1 VSRSSVSL
9 IVLLSAGVLAGCGS
23 AQPEAAPVLR
33 TVKVNRNSHMTS
45 GPLLLAEDAGYF
57 AEQGLKIEFVDMNR
71 GEESLIALLGGEL
84 DVLHGPLHPGL
95 LTAVARGG
103 EIRIVA
109 GLNVLAPEG
118 CTYHAIVLRPG
129 LTPEEAQR
137 GIRRLDASRDGSTRY
152 LAGRMLATRGINID
166 TLNTLKLPAE
176 VIGHSLGNGSVD
188 AASLS
193 EPLVTRIGRTGTV
206 WLRSHE
212 ATPGFQWSVMSFG
225 KKLLRDDPEA
235 GVRFLTAYRRGVAL
249 FREGKT
255 PGNLERLERLT
266 QEDRKILE
274 ASCWPFFPTDL
285 RPNLSSVLDY
295 QQWALE
301 HDYLDETAT
310 LAQLW
315 DSSFVVASDS
325 AFLRHLT
332 IPPGN

>member
-1 VSRSSVSL
+1 
-9 IVLLSAGVLAGCGS
+9 
-23 AQPEAAPVLR
+23 
-33 TVKVNRNSHMTS
+33 VNRNSHLTS

-71 GEESLIALLGGEL
+71 GEESLIAMLGGEM

-109 GLNVLAPEG
+109 GLNVLTPD

-129 LTPEEAQR
+129 LSPDQALR
-137 GIRRLDASRDGSTRY
+137 RIRKLDASRDGSTRY
-152 LAGRMLATRGINID
+152 LAGRMLATRGIDID
-166 TLNTLKLPAE
+166 TLDTIKLPQE
-176 VIGHSLGNGSVD
+176 IMGHSLGNGSVD

-249 FREGKT
+249 FSEGKT
-255 PGNLERLERLT
+255 PSNLERLERLT

-274 ASCWPFFPTDL
+274 ESCWPSFPADL
-285 RPNLSSVLDY
+285 RPNMASVLAY

-325 AFLRHLT
+325 ALLRHQA

>member
-1 VSRSSVSL
+1 MSRRTQV
-9 IVLLSAGVLAGCGS
+9 IAALLSAAVLGGCRD
-23 AQPEAAPVLR
+23 AVPEGTPVLR
-33 TVKVNRNSHMTS
+33 TVKVTRNSHLTS
-45 GPLLLAEDAGYF
+45 APLLLAEDAGYF
-57 AEQGLKIEFVDMNR
+57 AAEGLKIEFVDMNR
-71 GEESLIALLGGEL
+71 GEEALIAMLGGEV
-84 DVLHGPLHPGL
+84 DVLQGPLHPGL

-109 GLNVLAPEG
+109 GLSILSPD

-129 LTPEEAQR
+129 LTPEAALR

-152 LAGRMLATRGINID
+152 LAGRMLATRGIDID
-166 TLNTLKLPAE
+166 TLNTIRLPQE

-188 AASLS
+188 AASMS
-193 EPLVTRIGRTGTV
+193 EPLVTRIGRMGTV

-225 KKLLRDDPEA
+225 KRLLREDPEA
-235 GVRFLTAYRRGVAL
+235 GVRFVTAYRRGVAL

-255 PGNLERLERLT
+255 PENLERLERLT
-266 QEDRKILE
+266 QEDREILK
-274 ASCWPFFPTDL
+274 ASCWPFFPADL
-285 RPNLSSVLDY
+285 RPNMASVLEY

-315 DSSFVVASDS
+315 DSTFVVASDS
-325 AFLRHLT
+325 AFRLHVT
-332 IPPGN
+332 SPPRN

>member
-1 VSRSSVSL
+1 MSRSSVGLAVL
-9 IVLLSAGVLAGCGS
+9 ISAGVFAGCGS
-23 AQPEAAPVLR
+23 GQPEAAPALR
-33 TVKVNRNSHMTS
+33 TLRVNRNSHLTS
-45 GPLLLAEDAGYF
+45 GPLVLAQDAGYF
-57 AEQGLKIEFVDMNR
+57 TEEGLKIEFVDMNR
-71 GEESLIALLGGEL
+71 GEESLIAMLGGEL

-109 GLNVLAPEG
+109 GLNVLTPD

-129 LTPEEAQR
+129 LSPDQALR
-137 GIRRLDASRDGSTRY
+137 RIRKLDASRDGSTRY
-152 LAGRMLATRGINID
+152 LAGRMLATRGIDID
-166 TLNTLKLPAE
+166 TLDTIRLPQE
-176 VIGHSLGNGSVD
+176 IIGHSLGNGSVD
-188 AASLS
+188 AASVS

-206 WLRSHE
+206 WLRSHD

-255 PGNLERLERLT
+255 PENLERLQRLT

-274 ASCWPFFPTDL
+274 DSCWPSFPADL
-285 RPNLSSVLDY
+285 RPNLASVLAY

-325 AFLRHLT
+325 AFLRHVAR
-332 IPPGN
+332 PPGN

>member
-1 VSRSSVSL
+1 VSRRAQV
-9 IVLLSAGVLAGCGS
+9 IAVLLSAAALGS
-23 AQPEAAPVLR
+23 CQDAEPEGTPALR
-33 TVKVNRNSHMTS
+33 TLRVIRNSHLTS
-45 GPLLLAEDAGYF
+45 APLLLAEDAGYF
-57 AEQGLKIEFVDMNR
+57 AEEGLKIEFVDMNR
-71 GEESLIALLGGEL
+71 GEESLIAMLGGEA
-84 DVLHGPLHPGL
+84 DVLPGPLHPGL

-103 EIRIVA
+103 DIRIVA
-109 GLNVLAPEG
+109 GLNILSPD

-129 LTPEEAQR
+129 LTPEAAQR

-152 LAGRMLATRGINID
+152 LAGRMLATRGIDLD
-166 TLNTLKLPAE
+166 TLNTLKLPQE
-176 VIGHSLGNGSVD
+176 IIGHSLGNGSVD

-193 EPLVTRIGRTGTV
+193 EPLVTRIGRTGTI

-255 PGNLERLERLT
+255 PDNLERLERLT

-274 ASCWPFFPTDL
+274 ESCWPFFPSHL
-285 RPNLSSVLDY
+285 RPNMASVLAY

-325 AFLRHLT
+325 ALLRHVA
-332 IPPGN
+332 IPPRN